1 VSRSGTVLVIDDDPQ
16 LRELMQL
23 AILDEGIAVETA
35 KDGREALERIAASP
49 PSLAVLDVTLPLADG
64 FEVAE
69 ALRRL
74 GVAIVMVT
82 ADGNA
87 AQKAARMGAF
97 RFLRKPFELRDLLAS
112 VRAGLDA

>member
-1 VSRSGTVLVIDDDPQ
+1 MSRLGPVLVVDDDPQ
-16 LRELMQL
+16 LRELMQM

-35 KDGREALERIAASP
+35 RDGREALERIAASP
-49 PSLAVLDVTLPLADG
+49 PRLAVLDVTLPLADG
-64 FEVAE
+64 FEVAA
-69 ALRRL
+69 ALRKL
-74 GVAIVMVT
+74 GILIVMVT

-87 AQKAARMGAF
+87 AQKAAKMGAF